1 MPNADITL
9 FVLPPGINPSY
20 VASLSD
26 NIPFGYELTVPHL
39 TRNCGADV
47 LIMGGTGSIGLF
59 AAAYAKAGGAGSVD
73 YVDANKMRLGI
84 AEKIGVNPIE
94 SPPKQ
99 RIGRRPGKYPITV
112 DTSGS
117 SEGYCW
123 SLWRHCVSDVR
134 DACQRDTLLYG
145 TWFRKN
151 QL

>member
-1 MPNADITL
+1 MSIGGKWGGFFSDFIRVPNVDISL

-73 YVDANKMRLGI
+73 YVDTNKMRLGI
-84 AEKIGVNPIE
+84 AEKIVSASVTP
-94 SPPKQ
+94 
-99 RIGRRPGKYPITV
+99 
-112 DTSGS
+112 SGM
-117 SEGYCW
+117 C
-123 SLWRHCVSDVR
+123 
-134 DACQRDTLLYG
+134 T
-145 TWFRKN
+145 KN
-151 QL
+151 VTEFQFF